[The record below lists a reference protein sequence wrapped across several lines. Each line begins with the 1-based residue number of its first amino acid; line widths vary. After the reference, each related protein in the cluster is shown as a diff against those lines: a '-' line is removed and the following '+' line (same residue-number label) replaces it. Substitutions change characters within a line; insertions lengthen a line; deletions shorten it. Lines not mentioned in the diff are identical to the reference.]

1 MPERIKVVN
10 SILILERRIK
20 RGETVPPSLFGKAT
34 WVALRKLLEKREVGY
49 TFWGPKCLLGRLREG
64 SSVSQLGVVRGM
76 LPPGGHLE
84 MGGGEGGLAFKEVAG
99 MLNVLYC
106 LGQSPQ
112 REISPA
118 PKPETLF
125 KYLRLTSQEATR

>member
-1 MPERIKVVN
+1 MPESIKVVN

-64 SSVSQLGVVRGM
+64 SSVSQLGVVRGCY
-76 LPPGGHLE
+76 LQGAIWKWGA
-84 MGGGEGGLAFKEVAG
+84 GRGCLAFKEAAG

-118 PKPETLF
+118 PKPETPF

>member
-1 MPERIKVVN
+1 MPESIKVVN
-10 SILILERRIK
+10 SILILERRIR

-76 LPPGGHLE
+76 LPPGDHLE
-84 MGGGEGGLAFKEVAG
+84 MGGGEVSG
-99 MLNVLYC
+99 
-106 LGQSPQ
+106 
-112 REISPA
+112 I
-118 PKPETLF
+118 
-125 KYLRLTSQEATR
+125 